1 MQWTCITCGKS
12 FDKFG
17 WYSKHVK
24 KDSCSKKKCP
34 KVESGCGPTLVAMVN
49 DMRVE
54 IQAMKHKMSAQD
66 RELYELRIGNA
77 NIKRSLF
84 QCKKKMDAC
93 EKNYHAVLR
102 TKKEIQHEDF
112 MIRLRACSI
121 PEPAGV
127 KKV

>member
-34 KVESGCGPTLVAMVN
+34 KVHRENFSLQAMVN

-54 IQAMKHKMSAQD
+54 IQGMKSRIEAQD
-66 RELYELRIGNA
+66 LELKALRSGNA

-84 QCKKKMDAC
+84 QCKKKMDEC
-93 EKNYHAVLR
+93 EKHYQAVLR
-102 TKKEIQHEDF
+102 TRKEIQHEDF
-112 MIRLRACSI
+112 MKRLRACSI
-121 PEPAGV
+121 PEPTAV